1 MCVCPTQTHTTYKL
15 ILAENKHQ
23 VNIDR
28 CTYIYIYIEPSNR
41 STLAIPVWKLL
52 RKYLPFDRKVIS

>member
-15 ILAENKHQ
+15 IRAKNKHQ
-23 VNIDR
+23 VNLDR
-28 CTYIYIYIEPSNR
+28 CTYIYIEPSNR
-41 STLAIPVWKLL
+41 STLAILVWKLL